1 MSLRAFIER
10 LLQLVPVL
18 LGVALVVFLM
28 MALTPG
34 DPVEIMVGGDENIT
48 EAQMDQM
55 RHELGLDLPLPVR
68 FFHFIGKAVVGD
80 FGLSF
85 YHRRPVIDVLL
96 ERLPATVEL
105 ALAAMMVAL
114 AIAIP
119 AGIVAAVRRGSLFDK
134 LATTISV
141 AGVAIPNFWLGIMFI
156 MFFAVQLGWLPVSG
170 QTAGN
175 INIPRVTGFMLID
188 SVLWGRPSA
197 LLDVLKHLALPA
209 ITLGTGLSALLM
221 RVTRTSMIET
231 MQQEYVA
238 FATAKGLSRGRVLL
252 HHALRNALIPV
263 VTVIAIDFGSLL
275 SGSIITE
282 TIFAWPGVGR
292 LLIEGVTTRNYP
304 LVQTAVLMFALFYI
318 AASLVADILYVVLN
332 PRIRLTQ

>member
-1 MSLRAFIER
+1 
-10 LLQLVPVL
+10 
-18 LGVALVVFLM
+18 M

-68 FFHFIGKAVVGD
+68 FLHFVGNAVVGD

-96 ERLPATVEL
+96 ERLPATIEL
-105 ALAAMMVAL
+105 AVAAMLVAL

-119 AGIVAAVRRGSLFDK
+119 AGIAAAVRRGSLFDK
-134 LATTISV
+134 LATTVSV
-141 AGVAIPNFWLGIMFI
+141 AGVAIPNFWLGIVLI

-170 QTAGN
+170 QTSNA
-175 INIPRVTGFMLID
+175 INIPRVTGFALID
-188 SVLWGRPSA
+188 SVLWGRPDA
-197 LLDVLKHLALPA
+197 VLDVLKHLALPA

-238 FATAKGLSRGRVLL
+238 FATAKGLSRRRVLF

-318 AASLVADILYVVLN
+318 VANFIADVLYVVLN
-332 PRIRLTQ
+332 PRIRLAR

>member
-1 MSLRAFIER
+1 

-34 DPVEIMVGGDENIT
+34 DPVEIMVGNDEHVTPEQIET
-48 EAQMDQM
+48 M
-55 RHELGLDLPLPVR
+55 RRDLGLHLPLHERFVQFVLNAVR
-68 FFHFIGKAVVGD
+68 GD

-85 YHRRPVIDVLL
+85 YHRRPVADVLI

-105 ALAAMMVAL
+105 AVAALLVAL

-119 AGIVAAVRRGSLFDK
+119 CGVLAAVRRGSLFDK
-134 LATTISV
+134 LATTVSV
-141 AGVAIPNFWLGIMFI
+141 AGVAVPNFWLGIVLI
-156 MFFAVQLGWLPVSG
+156 MFFSVQLGWLPVSG
-170 QTAGN
+170 QTPSR
-175 INIPRVTGFMLID
+175 IDIPHVTGFKLVD
-188 SVLWGRPSA
+188 SLLWGRWDA
-197 LLDVLKHLALPA
+197 FVAVLRHLALPA
-209 ITLGTGLSALLM
+209 ITLGSGLSALLM

-231 MQQEYVA
+231 LQQDYVA
-238 FATAKGLSRGRVLL
+238 FATAKGLPRRIVIVR
-252 HHALRNALIPV
+252 HALRNALVPV

-304 LVQTAVLMFALFYI
+304 LVQTAVLMFAVFYI
-318 AASLVADILYVVLN
+318 AANFIADVLDVVLN
-332 PRIRLTQ
+332 PRVRL